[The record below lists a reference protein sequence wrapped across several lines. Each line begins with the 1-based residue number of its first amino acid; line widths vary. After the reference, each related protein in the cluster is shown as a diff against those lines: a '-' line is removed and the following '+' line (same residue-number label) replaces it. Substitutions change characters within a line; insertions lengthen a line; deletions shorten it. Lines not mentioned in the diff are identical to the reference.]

1 MVLAGL
7 GWLARADVASLPVP
21 VQSQYLRELERAQS
35 VHSAVRAGVLAA
47 FVAQAGHEDDGQ
59 GSPRTWLTWQTRIT
73 RPAAHAAMAS
83 VRRLREH
90 AAIHAALA
98 AGEVST
104 SWARQ
109 IAGWTD
115 LLPAEA
121 RGDADVILLAAARGG
136 ADLAD
141 LAQLAEEIR
150 RRTARPDR
158 DRGDGFADR
167 GLRLATTLGGAGK
180 LHADLTPRCAAAL
193 AAVLESL
200 GKKVGQEDDRTRPQ
214 RDHDALEE
222 ACRRLLASGCL
233 PDRAGQPVHLQLN
246 IGLDQLLAGA
256 GTSGGTGPGGV
267 PIPPGPVLPGPAA
280 GPGDDCDAAV
290 APIVTGRVDHDLLNQ
305 LAGRLTSGPWAAYLP
320 GRHPCDPSCGTHR
333 GASEGSQHDSGP
345 GGGGTGG
352 ATWTGRSER
361 GEELSW
367 AAARELILRHAIA
380 LLSGPGG
387 LASWLRTGT
396 LPAPA
401 ASISLPLDVGAVTDI
416 IPPHLRRAIIARD
429 RHCAAPGCDQ
439 PPAACHVHHV
449 IPRSRG
455 GTTSLG
461 NCVLLCSFHHLIM
474 IHRWGWSIVL
484 NADGTTTLTSP
495 DGRTLRSHSP
505 PTAA

>member
-1 MVLAGL
+1 
-7 GWLARADVASLPVP
+7 
-21 VQSQYLRELERAQS
+21 
-35 VHSAVRAGVLAA
+35 
-47 FVAQAGHEDDGQ
+47 
-59 GSPRTWLTWQTRIT
+59 
-73 RPAAHAAMAS
+73 
-83 VRRLREH
+83 
-90 AAIHAALA
+90 
-98 AGEVST
+98 
-104 SWARQ
+104 
-109 IAGWTD
+109 
-115 LLPAEA
+115 
-121 RGDADVILLAAARGG
+121 
-136 ADLAD
+136 
-141 LAQLAEEIR
+141 
-150 RRTARPDR
+150 
-158 DRGDGFADR
+158 
-167 GLRLATTLGGAGK
+167 
-180 LHADLTPRCAAAL
+180 
-193 AAVLESL
+193 
-200 GKKVGQEDDRTRPQ
+200 
-214 RDHDALEE
+214 
-222 ACRRLLASGCL
+222 
-233 PDRAGQPVHLQLN
+233 
-246 IGLDQLLAGA
+246 
-256 GTSGGTGPGGV
+256 
-267 PIPPGPVLPGPAA
+267 VLPGPAA